1 MDDIV
6 NTVSEVGQAV
16 EPYAKVAQSLSSLV
30 SAFSGKKSTGG
41 KSEFSGI
48 EYSELLE
55 IVTTAQLAAIEA
67 QSAQAKLSAR
77 IRELEEELRQQGD
90 WEQERQRYFLKQV
103 GPAGH
108 ALCLKDDYV
117 CHDEPR
123 HFICPTCPENARKTL
138 MHQERSHS
146 PYRMDQL
153 KCPRCKTTIAF
164 SSGFMNRS

>member
-1 MDDIV
+1 MEDIV

-16 EPYAKVAQSLSSLV
+16 EPYAKVVQSLSSLV
-30 SAFSGKKSTGG
+30 RAFSGTKSSDG
-41 KSEFSGI
+41 KNAFSGI

-103 GPAGH
+103 GPVGYVY
-108 ALCLKDDYV
+108 CLKDEYICDG
-117 CHDEPR
+117 EPR
-123 HFICPTCPENARKTL
+123 HFLCPTCAGNAKKTL
-138 MHQERSHS
+138 VHQVLTTGNR
-146 PYRMDQL
+146 QL
-153 KCPRCKTTIAF
+153 VCPDCKTVIAF
-164 SSGFMNRS
+164 KSDMLNSSA